1 MIRVQMHE
9 VAQGR
14 SLEQDAHF
22 DLGLGYVGGN
32 ERSVANLHLVAEK
45 CDKLWAFFTHGSHNI
60 ETNDAN
66 AELLRSRN
74 LAPAEAELRD
84 WDSESSLQHVA
95 ALRDAILEVAC
106 PRIFIDVSAFPRT
119 MLASLMD
126 ALRCI
131 TVEGINVQLTLAYR
145 LAQFTPPPNDP
156 SPPNRRVAPV
166 RPSFA
171 GWPRRPGLPV
181 HLIVGMGYERYK
193 AQGAV
198 EYLQP
203 AVLSLFSPAS
213 PIQEF
218 ADQVLHRNRL
228 LLDNTPKDRIFEYQ
242 VLEPA
247 VQLAQLSSMLAAL
260 ITSTKP
266 VLLPFGPKIFFA
278 VCLLMSMAH
287 QEVSVWHVSGEEH
300 EGSSAL
306 LPSEHTAYLHVTLR
320 TADSSS

>member
-1 MIRVQMHE
+1 MRIQMQE
-9 VAQGR
+9 VAQSH
-14 SLEQDAHF
+14 SLDQDARF

-32 ERSVANLHLVAEK
+32 DRSVANLHLVAAK
-45 CDKLWAFFTHGSHNI
+45 CGKLWAFFTPESQDI
-60 ETNDAN
+60 ESDETS
-66 AELLRSRN
+66 AEHLRTRN
-74 LAPAEAELRD
+74 LAPAEAELRE
-84 WDSESSLQHVA
+84 WDSQSSLQHVS
-95 ALRDAILEVAC
+95 ALRSAMQGIAN

-119 MLASLMD
+119 MLAVLMD
-126 ALRCI
+126 GLRCI
-131 TVEGINVQLTLAYR
+131 AAEGVDVHLTLAYR

-166 RPSFA
+166 RASFA

-203 AVLSLFSPAS
+203 AVLSLFSPVS

-218 ADQVLHRNRL
+218 ADQVLQRNRL
-228 LLDNTPKDRIFEYQ
+228 LLDNTPKERIFEYQ

-247 VQLAQLSSMLAAL
+247 VQIAQLSSMLAAL
-260 ITSTKP
+260 VSSTKP

-278 VCLLMSMAH
+278 VCLLMSMAY
-287 QEVSVWHVSGEEH
+287 QEVSVWHVSGEENQ
-300 EGSSAL
+300 GSASL
-306 LPSEHTAYLHVTLR
+306 LPSEHTAYLHVTLCV
-320 TADSSS
+320 TDSLS